1 MLRLGTTS
9 VRGRLCGLTHNGSSL
24 LLPQQFYSGTTRLTH
39 DGSSFR
45 VSQQFYSG
53 TTEQNKVAI
62 IFGVDE
68 HGFGQGVARRFA
80 ANGFKVTLIGRSPL
94 VEETSRKIFDENNG
108 ESLTVIPMETE
119 TSVDFVK
126 NAFVQTQERAGPP
139 SFVLYNAIDLNRS
152 RRLSNVSFLDKVSQ
166 EELQRSLDEH
176 LKGAHLVAKEAL
188 ELFSNKKKGTLAF
201 SNTPLEITLV
211 GRSSLVEEASRKIFE
226 ENNGESLTVIPMETE
241 TTADFIKN
249 SFVQTQERAGL
260 PSFVLYNTMD
270 LNRSRRLSK
279 LSFLDQVSQE
289 EVQTSLNEHLKGAHL
304 VAKEALELF
313 SNKKAGTLVFSN
325 TPLEIPAPVPVSLV
339 RHAIRGMS
347 LSLARE
353 FGPKGVHVIHV
364 AVDEGIE
371 PRKELFEIKP
381 ADVVDQ
387 FLRPYDS
394 SSILDPLKVADSLLF
409 FHAQTKECWT
419 NEVEFR

>member
-1 MLRLGTTS
+1 METETS
-9 VRGRLCGLTHNGSSL
+9 VDFVKNAFVQTQERAGPPSFVLYNAIDLNRSRRLSNVSFLDKVSQEELQRSLDEHLKGAHLVAKEALELFSNKKKGTLAFSNTPLEIPAPVPVSLVRHAIRGMSLSLAREFGGLTHNGSSL
-24 LLPQQFYSGTTRLTH
+24 LLP
-39 DGSSFR
+39 
-45 VSQQFYSG
+45 QQFYSG

-201 SNTPLEITLV
+201 SNTPLEIQ
-211 GRSSLVEEASRKIFE
+211 R
-226 ENNGESLTVIPMETE
+226 
-241 TTADFIKN
+241 
-249 SFVQTQERAGL
+249 
-260 PSFVLYNTMD
+260 
-270 LNRSRRLSK
+270 
-279 LSFLDQVSQE
+279 VS
-289 EVQTSLNEHLKGAHL
+289 T
-304 VAKEALELF
+304 
-313 SNKKAGTLVFSN
+313 
-325 TPLEIPAPVPVSLV
+325 
-339 RHAIRGMS
+339 
-347 LSLARE
+347 
-353 FGPKGVHVIHV
+353 
-364 AVDEGIE
+364 
-371 PRKELFEIKP
+371 
-381 ADVVDQ
+381 
-387 FLRPYDS
+387 
-394 SSILDPLKVADSLLF
+394 
-409 FHAQTKECWT
+409 
-419 NEVEFR
+419 